1 MPDSKLERDPDG
13 PMPTLPAQPDL
24 PAIEHEMLA
33 RWRRARTF
41 EESLR
46 QTDGGPRWT
55 FYEGPPTANGMP
67 GVHHIEARVFKDLFP
82 RFKTMQGF
90 HVIRKAGWDCHG
102 LPVEV
107 AVEKELGLSGKKD
120 IETYGVAEFTA
131 RCRESVLRHV
141 DAFAALTTRMGYW
154 IDLSTA
160 YRTMDAQYVESVWW
174 ALKTIY
180 DKDLL
185 VRDFRISPYCPR
197 CGTPLSDH
205 EMGQPDVYREVT
217 DPSVTVRFPVTSIP
231 DGASKHL
238 EGADLLVWTTTP
250 WTLVSN
256 TAIAV
261 HPDVEYAVARKSG
274 DGDKVV
280 VAESLWPRV
289 LGEGW
294 HVLTR
299 LRGSELLGAE
309 YTPPFGIMPIADS
322 HRVVGG
328 TFVTT
333 EDGTGLVHLAPA
345 FGADDLAVVRANGMP
360 VVNPVRAAG
369 RFEEGLPLVGGLLF
383 KDADEPLTA

>member
-1 MPDSKLERDPDG
+1 MPRADDPQDQPSASG
-13 PMPTLPAQPDL
+13 PRAGAAARPFPDL
-24 PAIEHEMLA
+24 PAVVNLPALEQQVLA
-33 RWRRARTF
+33 AWRDAKLFQRSRK
-41 EESLR
+41 
-46 QTDGGPRWT
+46 QTEGAERWT

-67 GVHHIEARVFKDLFP
+67 GVHHIEARVFKDVFP

-90 HVIRKAGWDCHG
+90 HVSRKGGWDCHG

-120 IETYGVAEFTA
+120 IEAYGVAEFNE

-160 YRTMDAQYVESVWW
+160 YRTMDAEYVESVWW
-174 ALKTIY
+174 ALKSIY
-180 DKDLL
+180 DKGLL

-197 CGTPLSDH
+197 CGTALSDH

-217 DPSVTVRFPVTSIP
+217 DPSVTVRFRITSLP
-231 DGASKHL
+231 EGANAHL
-238 EGADLLVWTTTP
+238 LGADLLVWTTTP

-256 TAIAV
+256 TAVAV
-261 HPDVEYAVARKSG
+261 HPEVNYVIARKSG

-280 VAESLWPRV
+280 VAEALWPRV

-294 HVLTR
+294 HVLAT

-309 YTPPFGIMPIADS
+309 YTPPVALMSIADS
-322 HRVVGG
+322 
-328 TFVTT
+328 
-333 EDGTGLVHLAPA
+333 
-345 FGADDLAVVRANGMP
+345 
-360 VVNPVRAAG
+360 
-369 RFEEGLPLVGGLLF
+369 
-383 KDADEPLTA
+383 